1 MRITALMR
9 DMFEF
14 IYMDGPRAY
23 VAGPGVLSTFAS
35 EEPYHCW
42 FAGHG
47 SGMKE
52 DLAEIDRAVRESIKE
67 WRMARREQGLEEDV
81 EIMGGIGF

>member
-1 MRITALMR
+1 MR

-14 IYMDGPRAY
+14 IYMDRPRAY
-23 VAGPGVLSTFAS
+23 AVGPGVLSTFAS
-35 EEPYHCW
+35 KVPYHYW

-47 SGMKE
+47 SGMEE
-52 DLAEIDRAVRESIKE
+52 DLTEIDRTGQESIEE
-67 WRMARREQGLEEDV
+67 WRMARREHGLEGDV